1 MRVSTHVHDN
11 LVINGPS
18 QEDEYSH
25 FLYIWNCFRSLLN
38 ILERAITTT
47 KNHLE
52 TEVPHRHFSPS
63 YQPQASSTARDLD
76 IELVCKICR
85 LIPLNNL
92 TTRNVHWQIFGLR
105 STLMEVEEY
114 VFSLQSPMSN
124 PGSVLPSGARN
135 APGHE
140 QEPSVRTEIGL
151 LEFLLA

>member
-1 MRVSTHVHDN
+1 MHVSTHVHDN

-47 KNHLE
+47 KKNHLE
-52 TEVPHRHFSPS
+52 TEVPHRYLPS
-63 YQPQASSTARDLD
+63 YQLQVSSTARGIQEHRAGMQDLQID
-76 IELVCKICR
+76 TS
-85 LIPLNNL
+85 NNL

-114 VFSLQSPMSN
+114 VFSTKS
-124 PGSVLPSGARN
+124 
-135 APGHE
+135 HE
-140 QEPSVRTEIGL
+140 
-151 LEFLLA
+151 